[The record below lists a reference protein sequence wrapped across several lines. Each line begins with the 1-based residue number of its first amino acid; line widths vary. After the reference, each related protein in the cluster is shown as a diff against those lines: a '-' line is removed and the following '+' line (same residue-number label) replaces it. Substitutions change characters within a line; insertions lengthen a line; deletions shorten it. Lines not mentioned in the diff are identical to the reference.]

1 MEWIDYAILLIVLFS
16 GLISLLRGFVR
27 EAISLLGWIA
37 AFLVARQ
44 FYLPVSDY
52 LNLSENLANPTIRY
66 ALAAVILFV
75 LTLFSVA
82 MLGMLLGSLL
92 NKAGLSQ
99 VDRALGFVFGAAR
112 GVLIAAALLFLM
124 AVFTRFPKEVWWK
137 SSVLVPHFQM
147 IAQWFIDFMATVPQQ
162 FQAG

>member
-1 MEWIDYAILLIVLFS
+1 MEWVDYAILLVVVFS

-27 EAISLLGWIA
+27 EAVSLVGWIA

-44 FYLPVSDY
+44 FYLPFSNY

-75 LTLFSVA
+75 LTLFLVA
-82 MLGMLLGSLL
+82 MIGMALSRLLD
-92 NKAGLSQ
+92 NAGLSQ
-99 VDRALGFVFGAAR
+99 VDRALGFIFGAAR

-124 AVFTRFPKEVWWK
+124 AVFTHFPKEPWWK
-137 SSVLVPHFQM
+137 ASVLIPHFQ
-147 IAQWFIDFMATVPQQ
+147 IVSQWFIDFMATVPQQ
-162 FQAG
+162 FKAG